1 MEDDVSKLRVRKSP
15 TEWRTIEQK
24 QQEANVKKAIKFV
37 VAGVIF
43 FILILLFFSSFYI
56 IPAGERGTLL
66 TFGNPDMTAK
76 SEGLHLKIPIAQ
88 TVIKMNV
95 QTQRYDAPKASSASK
110 DLQTVTTDVA
120 INYFINPESA
130 PEIYKKIGIN
140 YQDKIIAPAVQ
151 EVVKASTAQYTAEE
165 LITKRSEV
173 KDKIDVGL
181 RDRLK
186 EFGINVQA
194 ISITN
199 FEFSEQFNSAIEGK
213 VTAEQ
218 NALMAK
224 NKLEQVKYEAQQRV
238 TQATAEAEAIKIQ
251 AQAITVNGGKE
262 YVQLQ
267 AINRWNGVMP
277 QVTGGAVPFIN
288 LNLNNTN

>member
-1 MEDDVSKLRVRKSP
+1 MEKTKIVTYKRKSIGKYI
-15 TEWRTIEQK
+15 W
-24 QQEANVKKAIKFV
+24 V
-37 VAGVIF
+37 GVILL
-43 FILILLFFSSFYI
+43 IGVILLLDSFYTI
-56 IPAGERGTLL
+56 NAGYRGVLL
-66 TFGNPDMTAK
+66 TFGKPSIQSMN
-76 SEGLHLKIPIAQ
+76 EGLHFKIPLAQ
-88 TVIKMNV
+88 HIIKMNV

-130 PEIYKKIGIN
+130 PEIYKNIGIA

-151 EVVKASTAQYTAEE
+151 EVVKASTSQYTAEE

-173 KDKIDVGL
+173 KEKIDIGL

-186 EFGINVQA
+186 EFGINIQT

-199 FEFSEQFNSAIEGK
+199 FDFSAQFNNAIESK

-218 NALMAK
+218 NALAAK
-224 NKLEQVKYEAQQRV
+224 NKLEQVKYEAQQRI
-238 TQATAEAEAIKIQ
+238 TQAAAEAEAIKIQ
-251 AQAITVNGGKE
+251 SQAITVSGGKD

-267 AINRWNGVMP
+267 AIERWNGILP
-277 QVTGGAVPFIN
+277 QVTGNAIPFIN
-288 LNLNNTN
+288 LGGINNSI